1 MSSPGGWRGP
11 DALRRVGGM
20 IGRDEQADQLA
31 ALQEEVTQLRQAVVS
46 HALVDQAIGV
56 VITAG
61 GLRPD
66 QGWEVLRQV
75 SQHTNV
81 KLREVARCVVEWP
94 AGGRLP
100 DAIRR
105 ALSDAV
111 ARARDAER
119 AAPEGEPGERVTA
132 PP

>member
-1 MSSPGGWRGP
+1 
-11 DALRRVGGM
+11 M
-20 IGRDEQADQLA
+20 IGRDEQTDQLA
-31 ALQEEVTQLRQAVVS
+31 ALQEEVTQLRRAMVS

-61 GLRPD
+61 GLRPE

-81 KLREVARCVVEWP
+81 KLREVARCVVQWP
-94 AGGRLP
+94 SSGRLP

-111 ARARDAER
+111 ARARDAGHGAASAGQGGGR
-119 AAPEGEPGERVTA
+119 AMRCGPVR
-132 PP
+132 